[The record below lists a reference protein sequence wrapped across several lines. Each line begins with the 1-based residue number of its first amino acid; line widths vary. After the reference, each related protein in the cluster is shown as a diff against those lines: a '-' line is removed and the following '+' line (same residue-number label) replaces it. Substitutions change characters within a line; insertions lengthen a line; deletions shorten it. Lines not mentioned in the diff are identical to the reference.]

1 MSATAAAA
9 IIATTGDHL
18 NDDNEQTEHERP
30 DDDPL

>member
-1 MSATAAAA
+1 MSATATTS
-9 IIATTGDHL
+9 ATTGDHL